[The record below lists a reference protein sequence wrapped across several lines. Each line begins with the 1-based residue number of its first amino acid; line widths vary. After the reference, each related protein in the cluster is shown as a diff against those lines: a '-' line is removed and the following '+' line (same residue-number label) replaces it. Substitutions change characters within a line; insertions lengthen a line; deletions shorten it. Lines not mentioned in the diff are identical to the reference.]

1 MSDFI
6 SSVSIPDVDITPTP
20 RILRTLGDIPFDI
33 WQCFA
38 ELADNSI
45 DAFKQAEET
54 GTALVSPRI
63 DIYWSSEAVSQK
75 DREIVV
81 EDNAGGMDLDTLQSA
96 ARAGYSSNDPIHHLG
111 LFGMGFNISTA
122 RLGDE
127 TLFVST
133 RSGDLNWVGIR
144 IDFDR
149 LIKDG
154 GFAAE
159 VIEQPKSD
167 PEISGTKIIIRKIKD
182 GIFADLKSKQTQIR
196 RRLESVYTPILQ
208 TFAVEFYLNTRKLD
222 PAPHCVWSKDRFV
235 TRRGE
240 RISAIQEID
249 RDLGNTFFDVS
260 KNRYCNEDEAA
271 AFELMS
277 PSDIPAH
284 ITVRPRRL
292 RGWVGIQRYS
302 DTSDF
307 GIDFIRNGRKILISD
322 KAVFSSENPDTG
334 GTFQEYP
341 VELGSTVG
349 GRIVGE
355 VNVDYLIPTYQK
367 NAFDTSDRAW
377 RLTIEAIR
385 GAGPLLPGKR
395 TALGYSDD
403 NKSPLGQLVNAYRRT
418 DPGTKNL
425 ALQKGVAA
433 DFLKKFK
440 AQDPN
445 YVDDSLWFK
454 AAQEADRDRG
464 DGVSL
469 KTPVNQGDDPSDD
482 IDQYSPSH
490 PVPRATPLVT
500 TGSTKSSPSVL
511 NTTSD
516 LDELLKNST
525 IQAALSG
532 KYAYGST
539 PGLDVT
545 VRRMNDHRILENG
558 DQVPVRLSVVGIEC
572 DFFFDPHHVILNQ
585 YPISPKQLLLLSL
598 AERFAVRDN
607 NLTVKQAYFQLI
619 LRHLEDERINSAA
632 LIERA
637 NTIFGILRERLPIVL
652 EKHVDAALAIIGQI
666 PSDEEELVRNLVVQ
680 APHLVAAYNNRT
692 SDAVLTL
699 AFISNDALIRVV
711 EGLPETFL
719 DGKVFSM
726 PYLEIK
732 MNADDATQRLRQAS
746 LKAIIN
752 YLLDVSSFIGSS
764 RSLSKFELLR
774 NSNTLAILEDRIV
787 Q

>member
-1 MSDFI
+1 MSNFI

-45 DAFKQAEET
+45 DAFKQAEEN
-54 GTALVSPRI
+54 GTTLVSPRI

-159 VIEQPKSD
+159 VIEQPKPD
-167 PEISGTKIIIRKIKD
+167 PGISGTKIIIRKIKD
-182 GIFADLKSKQTQIR
+182 GIFADLKTKQTQIR

-208 TFAVEFYLNTRKLD
+208 TFSVGFYLNARKLD
-222 PAPHCVWSKDRFV
+222 PAPHCVWGKDRFV
-235 TRRGE
+235 IRRGE

-260 KNRYCNEDEAA
+260 KNRYCNEDETAT
-271 AFELMS
+271 FELMI
-277 PSDIPAH
+277 PSDIPPH

-322 KAVFSSENPDTG
+322 KAVFSTENPDTG

-395 TALGYSDD
+395 TALGYSDE

-440 AQDPN
+440 AQDPT

-454 AAQEADRDRG
+454 AAQEADRDRS

-482 IDQYSPSH
+482 IDQYYPSS
-490 PVPRATPLVT
+490 VPPQAAALVT
-500 TGSTKSSPSVL
+500 PDSTKSSPSVF

-525 IQAALSG
+525 IQASLSG
-532 KYAYGST
+532 KYAYGNT

-545 VRRMNDHRILENG
+545 VRRMNDHRIFENG
-558 DQVPVRLSVVGIEC
+558 EQVPVKLSVVGIEC
-572 DFFFDPHHVILNQ
+572 DFFFDSHHTILNQ

-607 NLTVKQAYFQLI
+607 NVTVKQAYFRLI
-619 LRHLEDERINSAA
+619 TRHLEDERINSAA

-637 NTIFGILRERLPIVL
+637 NTIFGVLRERLPIVL
-652 EKHVDAALAIIGQI
+652 EKQVDAALAIVGRI
-666 PSDEEELVRNLVVQ
+666 PSDEEELVRNLLVQ

-711 EGLPETFL
+711 EGLPEIFL

-732 MNADDATQRLRQAS
+732 MNADDATKRLRQAS